1 MEKLTS
7 CLPRPTIWAKYSSQG
22 IYKANKNHSN
32 YLYDFLILGTY
43 IEESKA
49 ITQTLDL
56 LSD

>member
-32 YLYDFLILGTY
+32 YLGTY